1 MSKKTIAIEDEVE
14 EFLGSLAISARR
26 LRGGRCDGV
35 LLIELTA
42 GPTHVWIVPD
52 RGLGIWKI
60 ESGNIKLGWQSPIA
74 GPVHP
79 KFVPLAEPS
88 GIGCLDGFDELLAR
102 CGLQSNGAP
111 DFDSQGK
118 LLHGLHGRIANSPA
132 HDIHVTLNEETG
144 TVTLTGV
151 VNETRFLVHDLQM
164 TTTLKISADR
174 PQIAWTDT
182 IQNRSDK
189 PTTFQML
196 YHFNLGP
203 PLLGAGGE
211 LIADAAEI
219 APRDMVA
226 VSDIP
231 SWNSYAAPLAGR
243 TEQVHFMKLRTHD
256 DGRAAAML
264 VAPDKSKAARL
275 SWRAAEL
282 PCFTLWKNQGGLADG
297 YVTGLEPGTNYPN
310 TRSFE
315 ESQQRVVPLAPH
327 QSITFDL
334 SIDILTGDAIESE
347 RQQLQGVPPVLHHE
361 PKHGWSP

>member
-14 EFLGSLAISARR
+14 ESLGSLSVSARR
-26 LRGGRCDGV
+26 LRGGRRDGI

-60 ESGNIKLGWQSPIA
+60 ESEGIELGWQSPIA

-88 GIGCLDGFDELLAR
+88 GIGWLDGFDELLAR

-132 HDIHVTLNEETG
+132 CDVHVTLNEETG

-151 VNETRFLVHDLQM
+151 VHETRFLVHDLQM
-164 TTTLKISADR
+164 TTTLSLRADR
-174 PQIAWTDT
+174 PHIAWTDT
-182 IQNRSDK
+182 IQNRSDT
-189 PTTFQML
+189 PTSFQML

-203 PLLGAGGE
+203 TLLGAGGE
-211 LIADAAEI
+211 IVANVDEI
-219 APRDMVA
+219 APRDAVA
-226 VSDIP
+226 ASDIP
-231 SWNSYAAPLAGR
+231 SWHSYAAPQAGR
-243 TEQVHFMKLRTHD
+243 AEQVHFMKLRAAD

-264 VAPDKSKAARL
+264 IAPDKSKAARL

-282 PCFTLWKNQGGLADG
+282 PYFTLWKNQGGLADG

-310 TRSFE
+310 ARSFE
-315 ESQQRVVPLAPH
+315 ESQQRIVPLSPH

-334 SIDILTGDAIESE
+334 CIDILTGNAIERE
-347 RQQLQGVPPVLHHE
+347 QQQLQGGPPVLHHE